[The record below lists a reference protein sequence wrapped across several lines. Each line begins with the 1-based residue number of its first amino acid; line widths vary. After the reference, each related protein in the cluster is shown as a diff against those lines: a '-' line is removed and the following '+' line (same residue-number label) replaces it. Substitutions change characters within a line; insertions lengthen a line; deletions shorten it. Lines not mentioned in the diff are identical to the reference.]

1 MFTNTKT
8 QTNMKYNFDEI
19 IPRKH
24 TDCLKYDNVKEMF
37 GTEEILPMWI
47 ADMDFRTP
55 PFIVDAIRKRLDH
68 EVLGYTYCCSR
79 WRPAIQNWVKRHYNW
94 EVQPDE
100 ISFVGGIVPAISF
113 ALQCFTKPGDKVLI
127 QPPVYHPYHHVTH
140 DLERTLVTSP
150 LKLVNGQLEVD
161 FADFEEKIK
170 GCKLFL
176 LCNPHNPCGRV
187 WTKDELQRM
196 CDICVKNNVLVISD
210 EIHCDMA
217 LKGFRHTPFATVSEE
232 AKNNSIT
239 FMAASKTFNIAGLK
253 SSYHIIH
260 NEEIRKQYHEFLRK
274 SELDTAHVFAT
285 GPVATAYNEGDEW
298 LEQMLE
304 YVEANIDYMEEYLRN
319 NMPKMGMIRP
329 QASYLVFLDA
339 RGLGLPHDQLVE
351 FFIREA
357 KVGMNDGAMFGEG
370 GSGFMRMN
378 LGCPRA
384 TLVKALEQ
392 IKSAYDKIC

>member
-1 MFTNTKT
+1 
-8 QTNMKYNFDEI
+8 MKYNFDEI
-19 IPRKH
+19 VPRKH

-37 GTEEILPMWI
+37 GTEEVLPMWI

-55 PFIVDAIRKRLDH
+55 PFIVDAIRKRMDH
-68 EVLGYTYCCSR
+68 EVLGYTYTCSR
-79 WRPAIQNWVKRHYNW
+79 WKPAIQSWVSRRYGW
-94 EVQPDE
+94 EVQPEE
-100 ISFVGGIVPAISF
+100 IGFVGGIVPAISF

-127 QPPVYHPYHHVTH
+127 QPPVYHPYHHVTL
-140 DLERTLVTSP
+140 DLGRTLVTSP
-150 LKLVNGQLEVD
+150 LKLVDGQLQVD

-187 WTKDELQRM
+187 WNKEEMQRM
-196 CDICVKNNVLVISD
+196 CDICVKNNVLIISD

-217 LKGFRHTPFATVSEE
+217 LKGFKHTPFATVSED

-253 SSYHIIH
+253 SSYHIIQ
-260 NEEIRKQYHEFLRK
+260 NEKIREQYHEFLRK

-285 GPVATAYNEGDEW
+285 GPVATAYSEGEEW
-298 LEQMLE
+298 LGQMLE
-304 YVEANIDYMEEYLRN
+304 YVEANIDYMEEYLKT

-329 QASYLVFLDA
+329 QASFLVFLDA
-339 RGLGLPHDQLVE
+339 RGLGLPHDELVE

-357 KVGMNDGAMFGEG
+357 KVAMNDGAMFGEG

-384 TLVKALEQ
+384 TLVKALDQ
-392 IKSAYDKIC
+392 IKSAYDKIQ

>member
-1 MFTNTKT
+1 
-8 QTNMKYNFDEI
+8 MKYDFDEI
-19 IPRKH
+19 VPRKH

-37 GTEEILPMWI
+37 GTDEILPMWI

-55 PFIVDAIRKRLDH
+55 AFIVDAIRKRLNH

-79 WRPAIQNWVKRHYNW
+79 WKPAIQGWVSRHYGWN
-94 EVQPDE
+94 VQPHE
-100 ISFVGGIVPAISF
+100 IGFVGGIVPAISF
-113 ALQCFTKPGDKVLI
+113 ALQCFTNPGDKVLI

-140 DLERTLVTSP
+140 DLGRTLVTSP
-150 LKLVNGQLEVD
+150 LKLVDGQLQVD

-170 GCKLFL
+170 GCKVFL

-187 WTKDELQRM
+187 WTKEELKRM
-196 CDICVKNNVLVISD
+196 CDICVGNNVLIISD

-217 LKGFRHTPFATVSEE
+217 LKGFTHTPFATVSEE

-253 SSYHIIH
+253 SSYHIIQ
-260 NEEIRKQYHEFLRK
+260 NESIRTQYQEFLRK
-274 SELDTAHVFAT
+274 SELDTAHLFAT
-285 GPVATAYNEGDEW
+285 GPVATAYEQGDEW
-298 LEQMLE
+298 LKQMLE
-304 YVEANIDYMEEYLRN
+304 YVEDNIDFMEQYLKD

-339 RGLGLPHDQLVE
+339 RGLGLPHDELVD

-357 KVGMNDGAMFGEG
+357 KVGLNDGAMFGEG

-392 IKSAYDKIC
+392 IKSAYDKVC

>member
-1 MFTNTKT
+1 
-8 QTNMKYNFDEI
+8 MKYNFDEI
-19 IPRKH
+19 VPRKH

-37 GTEEILPMWI
+37 GTEEVLPMWI

-55 PFIVDAIRKRLDH
+55 PFIVDAIRKRMDH
-68 EVLGYTYCCSR
+68 EVLGYTYTCSR
-79 WRPAIQNWVKRHYNW
+79 WKPAIQSWVSRRYGW
-94 EVQPDE
+94 EVQPEE
-100 ISFVGGIVPAISF
+100 IGFVGGIVPAISF

-127 QPPVYHPYHHVTH
+127 QPPVYHPYHHVTL
-140 DLERTLVTSP
+140 DLGRTLVTSP
-150 LKLVNGQLEVD
+150 LKLVDGQLQVD

-187 WTKDELQRM
+187 WNKEEMQRM
-196 CDICVKNNVLVISD
+196 CDICVKNNVLIISD

-217 LKGFRHTPFATVSEE
+217 LKGFKHTPFATVSED

-253 SSYHIIH
+253 SSYHIIQ
-260 NEEIRKQYHEFLRK
+260 NEKIREQYQEFLRK

-285 GPVATAYNEGDEW
+285 GPVATAYSEGEEW
-298 LEQMLE
+298 LGQMLE
-304 YVEANIDYMEEYLRN
+304 YVEANIDYLEEYLKT

-329 QASYLVFLDA
+329 QASFLVFLDA
-339 RGLGLPHDQLVE
+339 RGLGLPHDELVE

-357 KVGMNDGAMFGEG
+357 KVAMNDGAMFGEG

-384 TLVKALEQ
+384 TLVKALNQ
-392 IKSAYDKIC
+392 IKSAYDKIQ

>member
-1 MFTNTKT
+1 
-8 QTNMKYNFDEI
+8 MKYDFDEI
-19 IPRKH
+19 VPRKH

-55 PFIVDAIRKRLDH
+55 AFIVDAIRKRLNH

-79 WRPAIQNWVKRHYNW
+79 WKPAIQSWVSRHYGW
-94 EVQPDE
+94 DVQPDE
-100 ISFVGGIVPAISF
+100 IGFVGGIVPAISF
-113 ALQCFTKPGDKVLI
+113 ALQCFTKAGDKVLI

-150 LKLVNGQLEVD
+150 LKLVGGQLQVD

-170 GCKLFL
+170 GCKVFL

-187 WTKDELQRM
+187 WTKEEQQRM

-217 LKGFRHTPFATVSEE
+217 LKGFKHTPFAIVSED
-232 AKNNSIT
+232 AKNNCIT

-253 SSYHIIH
+253 SSYHIIQ
-260 NEEIRKQYHEFLRK
+260 NESIRTQYQEFLRK

-304 YVEANIDYMEEYLRN
+304 YVEANIDFMEEFLKTK
-319 NMPKMGMIRP
+319 MPKMGMIRP

-339 RGLGLPHDQLVE
+339 RGLGLPHDRLVE

>member
-1 MFTNTKT
+1 
-8 QTNMKYNFDEI
+8 MKYDFDEI
-19 IPRKH
+19 VPRKH

-37 GTEEILPMWI
+37 GTDEILPMWI

-55 PFIVDAIRKRLDH
+55 AFIVDAIRKRLNH

-79 WRPAIQNWVKRHYNW
+79 WKPSIQGWVSRHYGWN
-94 EVQPDE
+94 VQPHE
-100 ISFVGGIVPAISF
+100 IGFVGGIVPAISF
-113 ALQCFTKPGDKVLI
+113 ALQCFTNPGDKVLI

-140 DLERTLVTSP
+140 DLGRTLVTSP
-150 LKLVNGQLEVD
+150 LKLVDGQLQVD

-170 GCKLFL
+170 GCKVFL

-187 WTKDELQRM
+187 WTKEELKRM
-196 CDICVKNNVLVISD
+196 CDICVGNNVLIISD

-217 LKGFRHTPFATVSEE
+217 LKGFTHTPFATVSED

-253 SSYHIIH
+253 SSYHIIQ
-260 NEEIRKQYHEFLRK
+260 NESIRTQYQEFLRK

-285 GPVATAYNEGDEW
+285 GPVATAYEQGDEW
-298 LEQMLE
+298 LKQMLE
-304 YVEANIDYMEEYLRN
+304 YVEDNIDFMEQYLKD

-339 RGLGLPHDQLVE
+339 RALGLPHDELVD

-392 IKSAYDKIC
+392 IKSAYDKVC

>member
-1 MFTNTKT
+1 
-8 QTNMKYNFDEI
+8 MKYDFDEI
-19 IPRKH
+19 VPRKH

-37 GTEEILPMWI
+37 GTDEILPMWI

-55 PFIVDAIRKRLDH
+55 AFIVDAIRKRLNH

-79 WRPAIQNWVKRHYNW
+79 WKPAIQGWVSRHYGWN
-94 EVQPDE
+94 VQPHE
-100 ISFVGGIVPAISF
+100 IGFVGGIVPAISF
-113 ALQCFTKPGDKVLI
+113 ALQCFTNPGDKVLI

-140 DLERTLVTSP
+140 DLGRTLVTSP
-150 LKLVNGQLEVD
+150 LKLVDGQLQVD

-170 GCKLFL
+170 GCKVFL

-187 WTKDELQRM
+187 WTKEELKRM
-196 CDICVKNNVLVISD
+196 CDICVGNNVLIISD

-217 LKGFRHTPFATVSEE
+217 LKGFTHTPFATVSEE

-253 SSYHIIH
+253 SSYHIIQ
-260 NEEIRKQYHEFLRK
+260 NESIRTQYQEFLRK
-274 SELDTAHVFAT
+274 GELDTAHLFAT
-285 GPVATAYNEGDEW
+285 GPVATAYEQGDEW
-298 LEQMLE
+298 LKQMLE
-304 YVEANIDYMEEYLRN
+304 YVEDNIDFMEQYLKD

-339 RGLGLPHDQLVE
+339 RGLGLPHDELVD

-392 IKSAYDKIC
+392 IKSAYDKVC